1 MKIHYWKN
9 SGQNNSINQKGT
21 FFLSNVIL
29 YPLDLRHASLQACHL
44 LLNKCPLCSISLLN
58 KMQEGNVDAMK
69 VPKFLKMKHKIS
81 EA

>member
-9 SGQNNSINQKGT
+9 SGQNNSMNKREP
-21 FFLSNVIL
+21 FFSVNVIL
-29 YPLDLRHASLQACHL
+29 YPLDLRHVSSQACHL
-44 LLNKCPLCSISLLN
+44 LLNKCPLSPISLLN
-58 KMQEGNVDAMK
+58 KMQQGNVDAMK